1 MSNLWGNPFKALGT
15 NDKMSLISGLGTAAG
30 NMAGQAIS
38 SGFSSTGGSV
48 LNGLGD
54 VAGMIPSPW
63 GAAISGGL
71 KIIGGLTD
79 RAFGAKMNEENINK
93 VQSDIASLQSFK
105 SNATDFDT
113 LSSNWSNA
121 DMGTDFSNS
130 YIGKDGWFSTQ
141 AKDKANELREQLE
154 EGRNRAARALVHNAD
169 NIASA
174 QVSNLLS
181 NYAAYGGSIHIK
193 PENRGKFTALKERT
207 GKSAT
212 WFKEH
217 GTPAQKKMATFAL
230 NARKWKHAD
239 GGLLTSEGG
248 FNNGVTLVNNGGT
261 HEQNPYEGVQV
272 GVDSN
277 GIPNLVEEGEVIW
290 NDYVFSDRLKV
301 PKSMRSK
308 YRLGNKKNLT
318 FADAAKKA
326 QKESEER
333 PNDPISKR
341 GLEATM
347 MGLMNLQEEERY
359 RRGVNNKN
367 KFHDGGTKN
376 PNRSIFG
383 IDLTT
388 PDILDTALIN
398 QAYRNYKNSTLPAPQ
413 LLTNNNNPT
422 SDTTYYPTPRIEM
435 PKPLNLLTDDWYN
448 KITRRPL
455 ESPYKLDITGKGNT
469 LVEGDPVDPNLTKG
483 KGSKNASWLRYTPAV
498 GNALNV
504 FSDIMGWTNKPDYSN
519 ADLIGSSADNLS
531 EVRYNPIGNYLTY
544 KPLDRSYYLNK
555 LYSQAGAT
563 RRAIENQSGGNRAA
577 VMAGLLAA
585 DYNSQG
591 KIGDLMRQAEEY
603 DLAQREKVE
612 AFNRA
617 TNQAN
622 SELGLKA
629 AIANQSN
636 DKLRVQ
642 ARMAGAQLR
651 EQIDQLASQGRSAN
665 LTNLFESLGNIG
677 LEEYNRGL
685 ISSDDTI
692 LYDTTRS
699 GETRYKKKQDNKSK
713 SKSNTSNNKS
723 VRGKGYGSRYNTESG
738 GK

>member
-1 MSNLWGNPFKALGT
+1 MNDLWGNPFKALST
-15 NDKMSLISGLGTAAG
+15 DNKMSLISGIGTATG
-30 NMAGQAIS
+30 NIAGQMIS
-38 SGFSSTGGSV
+38 DGYSSTGGSV

-54 VAGMIPSPW
+54 ITGMIPGPW
-63 GAAISGGL
+63 GAALNVGFKGISGL
-71 KIIGGLTD
+71 VN
-79 RAFGAKMNEENINK
+79 RFFGAKMNEGNINK
-93 VQSDIASLQSFK
+93 VKSDINSLQSFK

-113 LSSNWSNA
+113 LSNNWSNMN
-121 DMGTDFSNS
+121 MGTDFSNS
-130 YIGKDGWFSTQ
+130 YIGKDGWFSTK

-154 EGRNRAARALVHNAD
+154 EGRNRAARALAHNAD

-272 GVDSN
+272 GVDNN

-290 NDYVFSDRLKV
+290 NDYVFSNRLKV
-301 PKSMRSK
+301 PKGMRSK

-359 RRGVNNKN
+359 RRGMNNKN
-367 KFHDGGTKN
+367 KFSDGGSKN

-383 IDLTT
+383 INLTT
-388 PDILDTALIN
+388 PDIFDTALIN
-398 QAYRNYKNSTLPAPQ
+398 QAYRNYKNNVLPTPQ
-413 LLTNNNNPT
+413 LLTNNNTASNI
-422 SDTTYYPTPRIEM
+422 TYYPTPRLEM

-455 ESPYKLDITGKGNT
+455 ESSYKLDITGNDNT
-469 LVEGDPVDPNLTKG
+469 LVESGLEDPDLSEG
-483 KGSKNASWLRYTPAV
+483 KGNKNASWLRYSPVV
-498 GNALNV
+498 GNAMNV

-519 ADLIGSSADNLS
+519 ADLIGSAADNLS
-531 EVRYNPIGNYLTY
+531 EVKYDPIGNYLTY
-544 KPLDRSYYLNK
+544 KPLDRNYYLNK

-603 DLAQREKVE
+603 DLAQREGVE

-636 DKLRVQ
+636 DKLRAQ
-642 ARMAGAQLR
+642 ARVAGAQLR

-665 LTNLFESLGNIG
+665 FTNLFESLGNIG

-685 ISSDDTI
+685 ISSDDSI

-699 GETRYKKKQDNKSK
+699 GKIKYKKKQDNKSK
-713 SKSNTSNNKS
+713 SNTPTKS
-723 VRGKGYGSRYNTESG
+723 VRGKGYGSRYNTESEG
-738 GK
+738 N